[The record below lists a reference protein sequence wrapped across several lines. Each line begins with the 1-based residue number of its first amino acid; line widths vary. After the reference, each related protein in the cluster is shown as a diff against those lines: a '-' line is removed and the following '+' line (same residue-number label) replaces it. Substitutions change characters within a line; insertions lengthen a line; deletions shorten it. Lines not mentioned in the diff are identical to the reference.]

1 MIKKLR
7 FLSLILITFCLA
19 SCKTSAQQK
28 ASISLE
34 NQSWT
39 LTEMNGEKPE
49 VSDDSKA
56 HFLFSVED
64 KKVSGYSGCNR
75 FSAPYELA
83 DNKLHINNILSTRRA
98 CMGNNIE
105 GQLFEILKTT
115 DKFSIENKTLI
126 LFDKSGKS
134 IAKFAASETK
144 ENEKR

>member
-1 MIKKLR
+1 MKKLHI
-7 FLSLILITFCLA
+7 LCLILISFCLA

-28 ASISLE
+28 TNIKLE
-34 NQSWT
+34 NQNWT

-56 HFLFSVED
+56 HILFSLED

-75 FSAPYELA
+75 FSAPYELV
-83 DNKLHINNILSTRRA
+83 DNKLQISNILSTRRA

-105 GQLFEILKTT
+105 AQLFEILKTT

-126 LFDKSGKS
+126 LLDKAGKS
-134 IAKFAASETK
+134 IAKFAATETT

>member
-1 MIKKLR
+1 MKKLSI
-7 FLSLILITFCLA
+7 LYLILITFCLA

-28 ASISLE
+28 TSISLE

-39 LTEMNGEKPE
+39 LTEMNGEKPA

-56 HFLFSVED
+56 HILFSIAD

-83 DNKLHINNILSTRRA
+83 ENKLRIGNILSTRRA

-126 LFDKSGKS
+126 LLDKSGKS
-134 IAKFAASETK
+134 IAKFEPSRNT
-144 ENEKR
+144 RQ